1 MNRYML
7 RYEFETYV
15 GENDVLVKIEAD
27 IDPGEPARLTGH
39 PDDMHPG
46 EEPDWIYEIL
56 LDGKEVSKEWAAQ
69 NVTDADRDYIENTIF
84 DHVAKIKRGES

>member
-1 MNRYML
+1 MIC
-7 RYEFETYV
+7 EFETYV
-15 GENDVLVKIEAD
+15 GEDVLVEIEAH
-27 IDPGEPARLTGH
+27 IELGEPARLTGH

-56 LDGKEVSKEWAAQ
+56 LDGKEVSKEWEAQ

-84 DHVAKIKRGES
+84 DYIKRGES